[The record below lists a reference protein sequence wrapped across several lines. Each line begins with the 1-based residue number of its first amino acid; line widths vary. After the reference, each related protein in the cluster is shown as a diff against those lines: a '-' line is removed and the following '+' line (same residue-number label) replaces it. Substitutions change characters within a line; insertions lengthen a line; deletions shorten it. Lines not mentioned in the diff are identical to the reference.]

1 MAQER
6 IQGKKIEN
14 CGKYRAKRVWKID
27 EDEEDYE
34 ADFQVFLKESNEED
48 KKHHKFIA
56 LMDVSGS
63 RKEKVGLD
71 FLKKDAI
78 IHKPLPT
85 DKRPVVRTKHKR
97 KNPYRGIRRR
107 PWGKWAAEIRD
118 PRKGAR
124 VWLGT
129 YKTPEEAARAYDVE
143 ARKIRGNKAKVN
155 FPDEAP
161 PNMMSNTTKPTVI
174 AMPTIPFLAEKFS
187 TNSLVSHSKNSN
199 EDLFSVVNFNGK
211 NARSIPTDGFE
222 LPSMKIPHASYE
234 IPRMGGCAS
243 QNRFSIGSSS
253 NGLARF
259 DGNNARSISTE
270 GFGLLP
276 TKMSRDPFETLRM
289 GQYPSQ
295 NNFSVGSS
303 SNGLVNLSGNSASSI
318 CTEGFGLLS
327 MQMPHAP
334 FETPC
339 NGQCPSPNRFSI
351 GSSSNRLVNLSGN
364 NASSI
369 NNEGVGLLSVQMP
382 CTASDTPR
390 MGQCPSQ
397 NFFSVGNSSNGLV
410 NHSGNNANSV
420 PTEGFGLL
428 SMQMLHAPFEN
439 PRMGQW
445 PSRNIHSVG
454 SSSNGLCNE
463 ANRNMNASS
472 CLPHASLPTLSQPTF
487 PGPSTMIESNTG
499 TIVPTL
505 SNATPN
511 VLFGAASDDAGTKI
525 DQQPIP
531 QVMENEYIPSILNGD
546 VSEDVAAEISM
557 WKFYDRLPAT

>member
-234 IPRMGGCAS
+234 IPRMGG
-243 QNRFSIGSSS
+243 
-253 NGLARF
+253 
-259 DGNNARSISTE
+259 
-270 GFGLLP
+270 
-276 TKMSRDPFETLRM
+276 
-289 GQYPSQ
+289 
-295 NNFSVGSS
+295 
-303 SNGLVNLSGNSASSI
+303 
-318 CTEGFGLLS
+318 
-327 MQMPHAP
+327 
-334 FETPC
+334 
-339 NGQCPSPNRFSI
+339 
-351 GSSSNRLVNLSGN
+351 
-364 NASSI
+364 
-369 NNEGVGLLSVQMP
+369 
-382 CTASDTPR
+382 
-390 MGQCPSQ
+390 
-397 NFFSVGNSSNGLV
+397 
-410 NHSGNNANSV
+410 
-420 PTEGFGLL
+420 
-428 SMQMLHAPFEN
+428 
-439 PRMGQW
+439 
-445 PSRNIHSVG
+445 
-454 SSSNGLCNE
+454 NGLCNE